1 MREYVFLECTEC
13 SDRNYR
19 TPVSTTGGVP
29 KLERR
34 GTADGSGSGRCTRF
48 GGSRH

>member
-19 TPVSTTGGVP
+19 TPVNVTGGAP
-29 KLERR
+29 KLERMKYCKR
-34 GTADGSGSGRCTRF
+34 QRKRTLHKIRRK
-48 GGSRH
+48 